1 MQKFTSLSKIAVFF
15 TLFLHSTLLSAQ
27 VKIQLENFATGFT
40 KPVDIA
46 HCGDSRLFIV
56 EQRGVITI
64 LDSLGNKQ
72 SQPFLN
78 IDPRVNSNGNE
89 QGLLGLAFHPNFAQN
104 GWFFVNYTQNNG
116 DTRIARFT
124 ADLGSNPFIA
134 DPNSE
139 KILLEIDQPYS
150 NHNGGG
156 TKFGADGYLYT
167 SLGDGGS
174 GGDPQ
179 NNGQKKAT
187 HLGKILRLDV
197 NFDSIPYYKV
207 PADNPFVGQTAYF
220 PEIWSTGLRNVWR
233 FSFDRLT
240 GDMWMGDV
248 GQNEWEEINFEP
260 ANEGGHNYGWRC
272 YEGTHTYNT
281 NGCLPDSVLTKPVY
295 EYNHVSANGCSVTG
309 GFVYRGSKYPA
320 MYGQYIF
327 ADYCSG
333 RFWRSVPNGDGT
345 FTTSVLANLT
355 AYQYTSFGEDYK
367 GELYVATHG
376 SGRIQRIK
384 ELCSEFKVDGVVLEP
399 CPGANTGSISLTTTN
414 GIAPYSYD
422 WTGGGNA
429 ATYNNLAAG
438 TYTVTV
444 KDGNQ
449 CVQINTFTLTVQQP
463 IDTPVISFLSGTAM
477 NCFDD
482 TTTVILTASQQV
494 GNNYT
499 YQWFRD
505 GILIPNETGANI
517 VIQNFSTADYSVQT
531 IDAATG
537 CASPLSIAQP
547 VSFSGPTIG
556 LGIRYVDGVI
566 SDDNWPLNWPG
577 PYQWYFNGVPIPDA
591 TVSSYTPTQS
601 GTYTLRYT
609 FFPDCFIEATLDV
622 LVSVNDLPQ
631 LKTFNLSPNPNDG
644 LLLVALEFDQNYK
657 IILSMTD
664 VLGKVIS
671 QKMVEGQRINYTED
685 IRHLPSG
692 TYFFQVQ
699 TENGQ
704 ITRKIVKN

>member
-1 MQKFTSLSKIAVFF
+1 MQKTTHLCKIAVFF
-15 TLFLHSTLLSAQ
+15 TLILHTALLSAQ
-27 VKIQLENFATGFT
+27 VKIQLENFATGFN

-56 EQRGVITI
+56 EQRGIITI

-72 SQPFLN
+72 NQPFLD
-78 IDPRVNSNGNE
+78 IDARINSNGNE

-104 GWFFVNYTQNNG
+104 GWFFVNYSQNNG
-116 DTRIARFT
+116 DTRISRFT
-124 ADLGSNPFIA
+124 AQLGSTPFIA

-187 HLGKILRLDV
+187 YLGKMLRIDV
-197 NFDSIPYYKV
+197 NLDTIPYYKV
-207 PADNPFVGQTAYF
+207 PADNPFVGQTAYY
-220 PEIWSTGLRNVWR
+220 PEIWSIGLRNVWR

-248 GQNEWEEINFEP
+248 GQNEWEEIDFEP
-260 ANEGGHNYGWRC
+260 ANKGGRNYGWRC
-272 YEGTHTYNT
+272 YEGTHAYTT
-281 NGCLPDSVLTKPVY
+281 SGCLPDSVMTKPIY
-295 EYNHVSANGCSVTG
+295 EYSHASVNGCSVTG

-333 RFWRSVPNGDGT
+333 RFWRSVPNSNGT

-355 AYQYTSFGEDYK
+355 AYEYSSFGEDYK
-367 GELYVATHG
+367 GELYVAAHSTG
-376 SGRIQRIK
+376 KIQRIK
-384 ELCSEFKVDGVVLEP
+384 ELCSAFKVSGVVMES
-399 CPGANTGSISLTTTN
+399 CAGVNTGSISLTTTN
-414 GIAPYSYD
+414 GIAPYSYT
-422 WTGGGNA
+422 WTGGGNT
-429 ATYNNLAAG
+429 ATYDDLAPG

-449 CVQINTFTLTVQQP
+449 CVQIDTFTLNVQQP

-477 NCFDD
+477 NCFN
-482 TTTVILTASQQV
+482 TTMVILTAPQQV

-517 VIQNFSTADYSVQT
+517 MIENVGGDFSVRWTDP
-531 IDAATG
+531 ATG
-537 CASPLSIAQP
+537 CTSPLSVVQP
-547 VSFSGPTIG
+547 VSFLNIVGPSIS
-556 LGIRYVDGVI
+556 YNNGVL
-566 SDDNWPLNWPG
+566 SDDNSPLNSTG

-591 TVSSYTPTQS
+591 NLSSYTPTQS

-609 FFPDCFIEATLDV
+609 FFPDCFIEAAEDV
-622 LVSVNDLPQ
+622 LVSVNDLPE

-644 LLLVALEFDQNYK
+644 LLLVALEFDKSYK
-657 IILSMTD
+657 VILSMTD
-664 VLGKVIS
+664 VLGKVMS
-671 QKMVEGQRINYTED
+671 QKKVEGQRINYTED
-685 IRHLPSG
+685 IRQWPSG

-704 ITRKIVKN
+704 LTRKIVKN